1 MTPKITFEE
10 HFMAPGFEKHS
21 EAFLKLIPRD
31 QAEILTRRLGD
42 FDGERIEVM
51 DRGGIDRSIIS
62 LTGPGTQGES
72 VEKAVDAAKGAND
85 FLAEKIS
92 KNPNR
97 LGGLAT
103 LPMHDPEAA
112 ARELYRAVKDLGL
125 QGCLVNAPTNG
136 AAYYE
141 GTDYDPFW
149 NELERLGV
157 PFYLHPSNAYV
168 TPHVLGGMPV
178 LQGATWG
185 WGVETGSH
193 ALRILFGGVFDR
205 FPDVKLVLGHM
216 GEALPFL
223 RWRYDSRFGAYP
235 MGVSLDRAPSAYF
248 GSNILITTSGVCS
261 HPTLMG
267 AIGEMG
273 EDAVMFSVDY
283 PYEDTNL
290 AVDFIETAPLEDA
303 TRVKICHDNAARLF
317 GMPTLARKGVA

>member
-72 VEKAVDAAKGAND
+72 VEKAVEAAKGAND

-125 QGCLVNAPTNG
+125 DCKPL
-136 AAYYE
+136 Y
-141 GTDYDPFW
+141 
-149 NELERLGV
+149 V
-157 PFYLHPSNAYV
+157 PL
-168 TPHVLGGMPV
+168 
-178 LQGATWG
+178 
-185 WGVETGSH
+185 
-193 ALRILFGGVFDR
+193 
-205 FPDVKLVLGHM
+205 
-216 GEALPFL
+216 
-223 RWRYDSRFGAYP
+223 
-235 MGVSLDRAPSAYF
+235 
-248 GSNILITTSGVCS
+248 
-261 HPTLMG
+261 
-267 AIGEMG
+267 
-273 EDAVMFSVDY
+273 
-283 PYEDTNL
+283 
-290 AVDFIETAPLEDA
+290 
-303 TRVKICHDNAARLF
+303 
-317 GMPTLARKGVA
+317 